1 MIFRKNSIQ
10 HHTST
15 AVGKE
20 LQELPK
26 LELEEL
32 EDLSGGAEGPDLK
45 SMDENIAEV
54 VVRWN
59 ETFGDNFGSIMWL

>member
-1 MIFRKNSIQ
+1 MQ
-10 HHTST
+10 HHTNT
-15 AVGKE
+15 AAEQE
-20 LQELPK
+20 LQKLPK

-32 EDLSGGAEGPDLK
+32 EELSGGKENPDLK

-59 ETFGDNFGSIMWL
+59 ETFGGNFGSIMWL